1 MLTDRTVASS
11 SSFPFSSRST
21 STAAGSAPSDRYV
34 TPTESIYPNQTTTAH
49 LRSGATAC
57 DVQSFLVAAG
67 ARRVYLSHRSQ
78 LLLAPHTAP
87 DGAATDHGASSLAL
101 GLVMRLSATFIA
113 TAALLAAPFVSAQL
127 TPNNLAATSTSGS
140 LSALKYTK
148 VGSTGSYDQVTNIL
162 PGTFPTCDVSPF
174 CVTETK
180 EISG

>member
-1 MLTDRTVASS
+1 
-11 SSFPFSSRST
+11 
-21 STAAGSAPSDRYV
+21 
-34 TPTESIYPNQTTTAH
+34 
-49 LRSGATAC
+49 
-57 DVQSFLVAAG
+57 
-67 ARRVYLSHRSQ
+67 
-78 LLLAPHTAP
+78 
-87 DGAATDHGASSLAL
+87 
-101 GLVMRLSATFIA
+101 MRLSATFIA
-113 TAALLAAPFVSAQL
+113 TAALLAAPFLNAQL

>member
-1 MLTDRTVASS
+1 
-11 SSFPFSSRST
+11 
-21 STAAGSAPSDRYV
+21 
-34 TPTESIYPNQTTTAH
+34 
-49 LRSGATAC
+49 
-57 DVQSFLVAAG
+57 
-67 ARRVYLSHRSQ
+67 
-78 LLLAPHTAP
+78 
-87 DGAATDHGASSLAL
+87 
-101 GLVMRLSATFIA
+101 MRLSATFIA
-113 TAALLAAPFVSAQL
+113 TAALLAAPFVSAQF